1 MIVHKDKITFKECHK
16 KMKDKEFRQ
25 RSRQNEG
32 YKKLRDDIK
41 EKGMI
46 NPLLCIEEN
55 GIYKICVGI
64 RRFMVGE
71 ELGMTEFKVKILPN
85 DNVHLRKEE
94 IKKQIPTE
102 VE

>member
-1 MIVHKDKITFKECHK
+1 
-16 KMKDKEFRQ
+16 MKDKEFRQ
-25 RSRQNEG
+25 FCRQNEG

-71 ELGMTEFKVKILPN
+71 ELGMTEFKVKVLPN
-85 DNVHLRKEE
+85 DNIRLIKEE

-102 VE
+102 VDNGFQ